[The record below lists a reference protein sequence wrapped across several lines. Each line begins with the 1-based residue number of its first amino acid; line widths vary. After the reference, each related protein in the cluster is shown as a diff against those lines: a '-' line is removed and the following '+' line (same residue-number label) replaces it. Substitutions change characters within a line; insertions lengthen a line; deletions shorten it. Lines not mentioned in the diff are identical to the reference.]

1 LGTHLSPKLYFA
13 KLAPVRSRYR
23 INEPC
28 AAHFA
33 TSTIVAWLPVFTTA
47 ARCDILIQ
55 SLEYCRAHKGLK
67 IYAWVILDNH
77 FHAILAAPDLSRVL
91 ADFKR
96 HTAHQILELLRT
108 ERCEWLR
115 NQFQYFR
122 AAHKV
127 ESTHQIWLEGSHPQA
142 IVSDEIMLQK
152 LEYLHHNPVKR
163 GPVAV
168 PEHWR
173 YSSAHEWCPGVTPLL
188 RCDAW
193 R

>member
-1 LGTHLSPKLYFA
+1 MSPKLRFA
-13 KLAPVRSRYR
+13 KLTAVRSRYR
-23 INEPC
+23 INELC
-28 AAHFA
+28 TAHFV
-33 TSTIVAWLPVFTTA
+33 TSTIVEWLPVFTTA

-67 IYAWVILDNH
+67 IHAWVILDSH

-91 ADFKR
+91 ADLKR
-96 HTAHQILELLRT
+96 HTAHQILELLKT
-108 ERCEWLR
+108 ERCEWLL

-127 ESTHQIWLEGSHPQA
+127 DSTNHTWQEGPHPQA

-152 LEYLHHNPVKR
+152 LEYLHQNPVKR
-163 GPVAV
+163 GLVAV

-188 RCDAW
+188 RCDVW